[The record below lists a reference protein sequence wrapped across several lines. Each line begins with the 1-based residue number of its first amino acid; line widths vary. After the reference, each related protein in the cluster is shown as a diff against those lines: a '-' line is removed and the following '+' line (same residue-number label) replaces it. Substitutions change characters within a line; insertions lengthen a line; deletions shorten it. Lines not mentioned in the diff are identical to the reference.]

1 MTWRCG
7 ATKSGVVSVCIP
19 IVHSM
24 HGIGI
29 YIYIYDRKLL
39 GLLGWRQ
46 GLSADLRVGPD
57 DLDHPVLADC
67 LPCGAFEAALLSDSA
82 G

>member
-1 MTWRCG
+1 MYSNCTLHAWYR
-7 ATKSGVVSVCIP
+7 
-19 IVHSM
+19 H
-24 HGIGI
+24 
-29 YIYIYDRKLL
+29 IYIYDRKLL